1 MPGTVVM
8 LHNPF
13 RPDRDRE
20 VTAVAEPL
28 SIREW
33 LDRRGIREAGT
44 GEART
49 GRRQDWFDHPTICLR
64 NGSPVLRGR
73 WGETEIGENDLVV
86 FVPLPQGGGGGGK
99 NPLRTILM
107 LAVMVAAPYLG
118 GLIAGAIG
126 VTSTIGVSLI
136 TAGVALV
143 GTTLVNVLLPPPKPA
158 APSFGKG
165 VPSPSPTYSLTAQG
179 NQARL
184 TQPIPVV
191 YGRHRVYPDLAATP
205 WAEYDGN
212 EQYLHQ
218 LHCIGQG
225 EHEVERIR
233 IEDTPIASFEEI
245 ETELVAPGG
254 AVTLFETDVVTAPE
268 IAGQEL
274 IGVNDREADE
284 DGWVGPF
291 TANPAGTDATGIG
304 IDVVMPRGLYYA
316 ADDGSREARTVAWE
330 VEARAVDDNGKDT
343 GGWIAVASETV
354 TAAENTPQRK
364 SYRYTVAAGRY
375 EVRVRRTND
384 KSGDARAG
392 HVVHWGGL
400 KAFLEDA
407 PAFGDVTLLAV
418 RMRATDNLSQ
428 RSARMI
434 NCIVT
439 RKLPVWDPEAGWS
452 EPRATRSLA
461 SAFADAARSR
471 YGAGL
476 DDARIDLEALHALDA
491 VWQSRGDRFDAVFD
505 QSLTVWEALT
515 RIARCGRA
523 LPFLQGGILRIARD
537 APRTLP
543 VALFGPRN
551 IVKGSFRV
559 QYVMPGEDTA
569 DAVTVTYFS
578 ERTWTP
584 DEVVAALPDSATEA
598 ADKPA
603 TVDLFGCTGAEQ
615 AMREGLYMAAA
626 NRYRRRIVTFRTE
639 LEGLIPTYGDLIA
652 ITHDL
657 PRWGQGGEVTAV
669 DGRTLSLSE
678 PLEWDAGEESV
689 TGTGAPT
696 TEPPVHYIALRRRDG
711 SLSGPWPVE
720 PGGDERTV
728 ELGEDLDITPYTGA
742 DEERTHFAFGPGE
755 AWGLRARV
763 MAVRPRGEQVEIT
776 AVGED
781 ARVHTADRA
790 A

>member
-8 LHNPF
+8 LRNPF
-13 RPDRDRE
+13 RPERDRD
-20 VTAVAEPL
+20 VVVVVVAEPV

-33 LDRRGIREAGT
+33 LDARGVQEAGT

-49 GRRQDWFDHPTICLR
+49 GTPQDDFECPTICLR
-64 NGSPVLRGR
+64 NASPVLRER
-73 WGETEIGENDLVV
+73 WDETLIVDGDLVV
-86 FVPLPQGGGGGGK
+86 FVPLPQGGGGGK

-107 LAVMVAAPYLG
+107 IAVMVAAPYLG
-118 GLIAGAIG
+118 GVIAGALSI
-126 VTSTIGVSLI
+126 TSTIGISLI
-136 TAGVALV
+136 TAGVGLLGA
-143 GTTLVNVLLPPPKPA
+143 TLVNVLLPPPKPA

-165 VPSPSPTYSLTAQG
+165 VPSPSPTYSLAAQG

-184 TQPIPVV
+184 TQPIPVI

-205 WAEYDGN
+205 WTEYDGN
-212 EQYLHQ
+212 DQYLHQ

-225 EHEVERIR
+225 AYDLEQVR
-233 IEDTPIASFEEI
+233 IEDTPIASFEEV
-245 ETELVAPGG
+245 ETEFVPPGG
-254 AVTLFETDVVTAPE
+254 SVTLLEADVVTAPE
-268 IAGQEL
+268 VAGQEL
-274 IGVNDREADE
+274 IGANERDAGE

-291 TANPAGTDATGIG
+291 TANPAGTQATEIG

-316 ADDGSREARTVAWE
+316 NDDGSLGNRTVAWKI
-330 VEARAVDDNGKDT
+330 EARAIDDEGAAAGDWT
-343 GGWIAVASETV
+343 ELASVSV
-354 TAAENTPQRK
+354 TKATNTPQRR
-364 SYRYTVAAGRY
+364 SYRYMVDAGRY
-375 EVRVRRTND
+375 EVRARRTND

-392 HVVHWGGL
+392 HEIRWGGL
-400 KAFLEDA
+400 KAFLEDV

-418 RMRATDNLSQ
+418 KMRATDNLSH
-428 RSARMI
+428 RSARLV
-434 NCIVT
+434 NVIVT
-439 RKLPVWDPEAGWS
+439 RKLPVWDPEVGWS
-452 EPRATRSLA
+452 APRATRSLA
-461 SAFADAARSR
+461 SAFADAARAA
-471 YGAGL
+471 YGARL
-476 DDARIDLEALHALDA
+476 DDARIDLAALHTLDQI
-491 VWQSRGDRFDAVFD
+491 WQTRGDRFDAVFD
-505 QSLTVWEALT
+505 QGLTVWEALT

-523 LPFLQGGILRIARD
+523 LPFLQGGVLRIARD

-584 DEVVAALPDSATEA
+584 DEIVASLPDGPAEA

-669 DGRTLSLSE
+669 DGRTLTLSE
-678 PLEWDAGEESV
+678 PLEWNEDTAE
-689 TGTGAPT
+689 A
-696 TEPPVHYIALRRRDG
+696 PVHYLALRRRDG
-711 SLSGPWPVE
+711 GLSGPWPVE
-720 PGGDERTV
+720 PGADDRTV
-728 ELGEDLDITPYTGA
+728 VLSEDPDPVSYTGA

-781 ARVHTADRA
+781 ARVHEADEA

>member
-8 LHNPF
+8 LRNPF
-13 RPDRDRE
+13 RPERDRE
-20 VTAVAEPL
+20 VIAVAEPL

-33 LDRRGIREAGT
+33 LGERGI
-44 GEART
+44 GE
-49 GRRQDWFDHPTICLR
+49 FEHPTICLR
-64 NGSPVLRGR
+64 NGSPLLRGR
-73 WGETEIGENDLVV
+73 WDETFIGEGDVV
-86 FVPLPQGGGGGGK
+86 AFIPLPQGGGGGGK
-99 NPLRTILM
+99 NPLHTVLM
-107 LAVMVAAPYLG
+107 IAVMVAAIYFAPML
-118 GLIAGAIG
+118 AP
-126 VTSTIGVSLI
+126 SLI
-136 TAGVALV
+136 NAFSVSSTVALGLAQAGIALV
-143 GTTLVNVLLPPPKPA
+143 GTALVNVLIPPPKPSA
-158 APSFGKG
+158 VTSNFGSAPA
-165 VPSPSPTYSLTAQG
+165 PSPTYSLQAQG

-184 TQPIPVV
+184 AQPIPVV
-191 YGRHRVYPDLAATP
+191 YGRHRIFPDLAATP
-205 WAEYDGN
+205 WVEYSDN
-212 EQYLHQ
+212 QQYLHQ

-225 EHEVERIR
+225 EYDLEQVR

-245 ETELVAPGG
+245 ETELVAPGDT
-254 AVTLFETDVVTAPE
+254 VTLFETDVVNAPE

-274 IGVNDREADE
+274 IGVSDREADG
-284 DGWVGPF
+284 DGWIGPF
-291 TANPAGTDATGIG
+291 TANPAGTRATEIG

-316 ADDGSREARTVAWE
+316 NEDGSFSARTIEWE
-330 VEARAVDDNGKDT
+330 VDARAVDDEGEAA
-343 GGWIAVASETV
+343 GEWIAVASESV

-364 SYRYTVAAGRY
+364 SYRYTVTSGRY
-375 EVRVRRTND
+375 EVRLRRTND

-392 HVVHWGGL
+392 HEIRWGGL
-400 KAFLEDA
+400 KTFLEGA

-428 RSARMI
+428 RSARLVNVI
-434 NCIVT
+434 AT
-439 RKLPVWDPEAGWS
+439 RKLPVWDPETGWS
-452 EPRATRSLA
+452 EPRATRSIA
-461 SAFADAARSR
+461 WAFTDAARAH

-476 DDARIDLEALHALDA
+476 ADARIDLAALHALDQ
-491 VWQSRGDRFDAVFD
+491 VWQARGDRFDAVFD
-505 QSLTVWEALT
+505 QGLTVWEALT

-578 ERTWTP
+578 ERTWAP
-584 DEVVAALPDSATEA
+584 DEVTAALPGSAAEA
-598 ADKPA
+598 IDKPA
-603 TVDLFGCTGAEQ
+603 TVELFGCTGAGQ

-626 NRYRRRIVTFRTE
+626 NRYRRRIMTFRTE

-657 PRWGQGGEVTAV
+657 PRWGQGGEVVAV
-669 DGRTLSLSE
+669 DGRALTLSE
-678 PLEWDAGEESV
+678 PLEWSS
-689 TGTGAPT
+689 GTA
-696 TEPPVHYIALRRRDG
+696 EPPVHYIALRRRDG
-711 SLSGPWPVE
+711 SLSGPWPIA

-728 ELGEDLDITPYTGA
+728 VLSEDPDLEPYTGA

-755 AWGLRARV
+755 EWGLRGRV
-763 MAVRPRGEQVEIT
+763 LAVRPRGEQVEIT

-781 ARVHTADRA
+781 ARVHEADEA